1 MASPVGRHCPVA
13 SGSVTHSSVAR
24 GEDQGPGCSSSREA
38 SRPRQPRGSP
48 SQRDGL
54 SQTLLVILAS
64 FCLFLDLGLFFCETD
79 TTVPALLLQSLET
92 YLLLVLD
99 LAWAYLGQVCPLSG
113 PQSPHLYAEGVG
125 LQGPPRCL
133 LLLPPNLVPP
143 PCPGCRCWVFI
154 CMISSSRLRATGPGA
169 TRALGYSGCICGT

>member
-1 MASPVGRHCPVA
+1 MA
-13 SGSVTHSSVAR
+13 SGSVTHSGFAR
-24 GEDQGPGCSSSREA
+24 GGDRVPGSDSSREA
-38 SRPRQPRGSP
+38 SGPRQPWRSP
-48 SQRDGL
+48 SQRGGL

-79 TTVPALLLQSLET
+79 IAVPALLLQSLET

-99 LAWAYLGQVCPLSG
+99 LALAHLGQVCPLLG

-125 LQGPPRCL
+125 LQGSPRCL

-143 PCPGCRCWVFI
+143 PCPGYRCWVLI